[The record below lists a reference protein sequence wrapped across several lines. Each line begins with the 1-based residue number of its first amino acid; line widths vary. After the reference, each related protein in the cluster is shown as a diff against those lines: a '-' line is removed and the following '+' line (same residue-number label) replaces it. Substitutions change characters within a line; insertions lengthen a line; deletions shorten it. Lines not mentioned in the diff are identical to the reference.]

1 MGTAAANIDAERCI
15 GLAAG
20 VPGQAMAT
28 IAVAGAGCPLWIDAV
43 RRGSFIRCPTCVRR
57 SDPAPLA

>member
-20 VPGQAMAT
+20 VPGQAVAT

-43 RRGSFIRCPTCVRR
+43 R
-57 SDPAPLA
+57 